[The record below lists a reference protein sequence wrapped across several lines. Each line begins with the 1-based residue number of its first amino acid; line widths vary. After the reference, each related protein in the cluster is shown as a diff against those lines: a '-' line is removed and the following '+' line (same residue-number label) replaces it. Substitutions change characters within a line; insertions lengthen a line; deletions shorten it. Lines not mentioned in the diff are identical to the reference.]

1 MKFKIN
7 KFGID
12 NSEQQIYYYDIKL
25 ISLSCALYAQE
36 MEEVMGEEVMKD
48 EKKLTDVT
56 EREIT
61 KANGFLMLFVIIAG
75 NILSLIL
82 CIVCG
87 FIYEAGLAA
96 IGTIILILG
105 ILGFIVFSIMWGG
118 LHIVNPKEA
127 VVLTLFGNYYG
138 TIKTPGYFYTNPFA
152 TALAP
157 AVNEKEAATEVS
169 LQNTELSANVNFNL
183 PKKKVSL
190 KTMTLNNKQQK
201 VNDALGNPIII
212 GAVVIWKVIDPTK
225 AIFNVDNY
233 RTYLSIQCDST
244 IRKITRLYPYDLLEE
259 DEDEEKHER
268 TLRGSSQEIAESM
281 REELQQRVIEA
292 GIEVKE
298 VRITHLSYSEE
309 IAAAM
314 LQKQQASAVIAARKK
329 IVEGAVGMVD
339 MAIKQLSEDEIVV
352 LDDERKAAMVSNLLV
367 VLCGNKEAQPVVNS
381 SSIY

>member
-1 MKFKIN
+1 MNEDLKQK
-7 KFGID
+7 
-12 NSEQQIYYYDIKL
+12 
-25 ISLSCALYAQE
+25 
-36 MEEVMGEEVMKD
+36 
-48 EKKLTDVT
+48 DVT

-61 KANGFLMLFVIIAG
+61 KTNGFAMLFLVIAG
-75 NILSLIL
+75 YIL
-82 CIVCG
+82 CIAGYIFCG
-87 FIYEAGLAA
+87 FAYEADSTIA
-96 IGTIILILG
+96 GTLLVILTTVG
-105 ILGFIVFSIMWGG
+105 IIVFSVMWGG
-118 LHIVNPKEA
+118 FHIVNPREA

-152 TALAP
+152 TSIAP
-157 AVNEKEAATEVS
+157 VTEEKEPATEVS
-169 LQNTELSANVNFNL
+169 IQGTELATNLNLNL

-190 KTMTLNNKQQK
+190 KTMTLNNRQQK

-212 GAVVIWKVIDPTK
+212 GAVVIWKVVDPTR
-225 AIFNVDNY
+225 AVFNVDNY

-259 DEDEEKHER
+259 DENEEKHER

-281 REELQQRVIEA
+281 REELQKRVEEA

-339 MAIKQLSEDEIVV
+339 MAIKQLGEEEIVV
-352 LDDERKAAMVSNLLV
+352 LDEERKAAMVSNLLV
-367 VLCGNKEAQPVVNS
+367 VLCGNREAQPVVNS

>member
-1 MKFKIN
+1 M
-7 KFGID
+7 
-12 NSEQQIYYYDIKL
+12 SED
-25 ISLSCALYAQE
+25 
-36 MEEVMGEEVMKD
+36 
-48 EKKLTDVT
+48 KKLKDVT
-56 EREIT
+56 EYEIT
-61 KANGFLMLFVIIAG
+61 KANGVTMLFVIIIGYLASLGCCISCNFVFRAG
-75 NILSLIL
+75 M
-82 CIVCG
+82 
-87 FIYEAGLAA
+87 AA
-96 IGTIILILG
+96 LGTILVIFG
-105 ILGFIVFSIMWGG
+105 IAGFVIFSIMCGG
-118 LHIVNPKEA
+118 FHVVNPREA
-127 VVLTLFGNYYG
+127 VVLTLFGTYYG
-138 TIKTPGYFYTNPFA
+138 TIKTPGFFYTNPFA
-152 TALAP
+152 GAIAP
-157 AVNEKEAATEVS
+157 TTYEKEPSTEVS
-169 LQNTELSANVNFNL
+169 IQNKELSTNANLNL
-183 PKKKVSL
+183 LKKKVSL

-225 AIFNVDNY
+225 AVFNVDNY

-259 DEDEEKHER
+259 EEEEDEEKHER

-281 REELQQRVIEA
+281 REELQQRVQEA

-298 VRITHLSYSEE
+298 VRITHLSYAEE

-339 MAIKQLSEDEIVV
+339 MAIKQLGEEEIVV
-352 LDDERKAAMVSNLLV
+352 LDEERKAAMVSNLLV

>member
-1 MKFKIN
+1 M
-7 KFGID
+7 
-12 NSEQQIYYYDIKL
+12 SEDKKQKDV
-25 ISLSCALYAQE
+25 
-36 MEEVMGEEVMKD
+36 MEH
-48 EKKLTDVT
+48 
-56 EREIT
+56 EIT
-61 KANGFLMLFVIIAG
+61 KANGFTMLFVIIVGYLA
-75 NILSLIL
+75 SLAC
-82 CIVCG
+82 CIGCG
-87 FIYEAGLAA
+87 FAFEAKMIAV
-96 IGTIILILG
+96 GTILVILG
-105 ILGFIVFSIMWGG
+105 VAGFIVFSIMWGG
-118 LHIVNPKEA
+118 FHIVNPKEA

-152 TALAP
+152 TAIAP
-157 AVNEKEAATEVS
+157 TTEEKEPGTEVS
-169 LQNTELSANVNFNL
+169 VQGKELSTNINLNL

-212 GAVVIWKVIDPTK
+212 GAVVIWKVVDPTK
-225 AIFNVDNY
+225 AVFNVDNY

-281 REELQQRVIEA
+281 REELQQRVKEA

-298 VRITHLSYSEE
+298 VRITHLSYAEE

-339 MAIKQLSEDEIVV
+339 MAIKQLGEEEIVV
-352 LDDERKAAMVSNLLV
+352 LDEERKAAMVSNLLV
-367 VLCGNKEAQPVVNS
+367 VLCGNKEAQPVINNG
-381 SSIY
+381 SIY